1 MVNLKPMGMFP
12 LIWYLPPKVKNEPP
26 IVNVPEARLSAT
38 QVPEVNV
45 APVDG
50 RLAEIAPAES
60 MRRRNAL
67 DPFMLKENPITANES
82 SGSGTSL
89 NASALADAKTVET
102 PAVAKFAS
110 STPVV
115 LSYRATV
122 VLLGGGPIIP
132 PPERLSANRR
142 YMWAPMIFA
151 SFIRALRAKTPL
163 LPKLPTRDPF
173 ASNFLIVDVLVIMSL
188 THTYR
193 APVES
198 DRMDRPC
205 TDSDPLVP
213 KLVST
218 VPVVVTLNTEYVE
231 TIPFWPNVYV
241 STLTYTEPEGPA
253 AMPAIICI
261 EPEGGAGKDTVPP
274 LPHVV
279 SRAPVDVSR
288 TKTGVCMLFANV
300 DPLRMNDPL
309 EPRVIELKL
318 PETST

>member
-1 MVNLKPMGMFP
+1 VNPPKLTVISSPVEIVASATMRVGAAGSAWTVARAGGGTVNARDGVDELGVDELGVDELGVDELGVDELGVDELGVDELGVDELGVDELGVDELGVDGGGVTGAEPPEMVNLKPMGTFP

-26 IVNVPEARLSAT
+26 IVNVPEDRLSAT

-115 LSYRATV
+115 LLYRATV

-173 ASNFLIVDVLVIMSL
+173 ASNFLIVDVLVI
-188 THTYR
+188 
-193 APVES
+193 
-198 DRMDRPC
+198 
-205 TDSDPLVP
+205 
-213 KLVST
+213 
-218 VPVVVTLNTEYVE
+218 
-231 TIPFWPNVYV
+231 
-241 STLTYTEPEGPA
+241 
-253 AMPAIICI
+253 
-261 EPEGGAGKDTVPP
+261 
-274 LPHVV
+274 
-279 SRAPVDVSR
+279 
-288 TKTGVCMLFANV
+288 
-300 DPLRMNDPL
+300 
-309 EPRVIELKL
+309 
-318 PETST
+318 

>member
-1 MVNLKPMGMFP
+1 VVVVGAAVAGAAVAGAAVAGAAVVGAAVVGGGVTGAEPPEMVNLKPMGTFP
-12 LIWYLPPKVKNEPP
+12 LIWYLPPKLKNEPP
-26 IVNVPEARLSAT
+26 IVNVPAYRLSAT

-67 DPFMLKENPITANES
+67 DPFILKMNPITANEP

-89 NASALADAKTVET
+89 IATALDDAKTVET

-115 LSYRATV
+115 LSCRATV
-122 VLLGGGPIIP
+122 VFLDGGPIIP

-151 SFIRALRAKTPL
+151 SFIRALRAKIPL
-163 LPKLPTRDPF
+163 FPKLPTRDPF
-173 ASNFLIVDVLVIMSL
+173 ASNFLIVDVLVIRSL

-198 DRMDRPC
+198 DRMYRPC

-213 KLVST
+213 KLVSK

-231 TIPFWPNVYV
+231 TIPFWPNADV
-241 STLTYTEPEGPA
+241 STLTYMEPEGPA
-253 AMPAIICI
+253 AMP
-261 EPEGGAGKDTVPP
+261 
-274 LPHVV
+274 
-279 SRAPVDVSR
+279 
-288 TKTGVCMLFANV
+288 
-300 DPLRMNDPL
+300 
-309 EPRVIELKL
+309 VIH
-318 PETST
+318 

>member
-1 MVNLKPMGMFP
+1 MVNLKPMGTFP

-26 IVNVPEARLSAT
+26 IVNVPANRLSAT

-67 DPFMLKENPITANES
+67 DPFMLKENPITANEPS
-82 SGSGTSL
+82 ASGTSL
-89 NASALADAKTVET
+89 ITSALDDAKTVET

-122 VLLGGGPIIP
+122 VFLDGGPIIP
-132 PPERLSANRR
+132 PPERLSDSRR

-173 ASNFLIVDVLVIMSL
+173 ASNFLIVDVLVIKSL

-193 APVES
+193 APVKS
-198 DRMDRPC
+198 DPMDRPC

-218 VPVVVTLNTEYVE
+218 VPVIVTLNTEFVE
-231 TIPFWPNVYV
+231 TIPFWPNVDV
-241 STLTYTEPEGPA
+241 STLTYMEPEGPA
-253 AMPAIICI
+253 AMSAIICI
-261 EPEGGAGKDTVPP
+261 SPEGGSGKDTVPP

-279 SRAPVDVSR
+279 SRAPVDVNR
-288 TKTGVCMLFANV
+288 TKTGVCLEFANV

-309 EPRVIELKL
+309 EPRVIE
-318 PETST
+318 

>member
-1 MVNLKPMGMFP
+1 VGAAVVGAAVVGAAVVGVVVTGAEPPEMVNLKPMGTFP

-115 LSYRATV
+115 LLYRATV

-173 ASNFLIVDVLVIMSL
+173 ASNFLIVDVLVI
-188 THTYR
+188 
-193 APVES
+193 
-198 DRMDRPC
+198 
-205 TDSDPLVP
+205 
-213 KLVST
+213 
-218 VPVVVTLNTEYVE
+218 
-231 TIPFWPNVYV
+231 
-241 STLTYTEPEGPA
+241 
-253 AMPAIICI
+253 
-261 EPEGGAGKDTVPP
+261 
-274 LPHVV
+274 
-279 SRAPVDVSR
+279 
-288 TKTGVCMLFANV
+288 
-300 DPLRMNDPL
+300 
-309 EPRVIELKL
+309 
-318 PETST
+318 

>member
-115 LSYRATV
+115 LSCRATV

-132 PPERLSANRR
+132 PPERLSDNRR

-173 ASNFLIVDVLVIMSL
+173 ASNFLIVDVLVI
-188 THTYR
+188 
-193 APVES
+193 
-198 DRMDRPC
+198 
-205 TDSDPLVP
+205 
-213 KLVST
+213 
-218 VPVVVTLNTEYVE
+218 
-231 TIPFWPNVYV
+231 
-241 STLTYTEPEGPA
+241 
-253 AMPAIICI
+253 
-261 EPEGGAGKDTVPP
+261 
-274 LPHVV
+274 
-279 SRAPVDVSR
+279 
-288 TKTGVCMLFANV
+288 
-300 DPLRMNDPL
+300 
-309 EPRVIELKL
+309 
-318 PETST
+318 

>member
-1 MVNLKPMGMFP
+1 VNPPKLTVISSPLEIVASATMGVGATGSAWTMARAGGGTVVVVVGVAVVGVAVVGVAVVGVAVVGAAVAGAAVVGAAVVGAAVVGVVVTGAEPPEMVNLKPMGMFP

-115 LSYRATV
+115 LLYRATV

-173 ASNFLIVDVLVIMSL
+173 ASNFLIVDVLVI
-188 THTYR
+188 
-193 APVES
+193 
-198 DRMDRPC
+198 
-205 TDSDPLVP
+205 
-213 KLVST
+213 
-218 VPVVVTLNTEYVE
+218 
-231 TIPFWPNVYV
+231 
-241 STLTYTEPEGPA
+241 
-253 AMPAIICI
+253 
-261 EPEGGAGKDTVPP
+261 
-274 LPHVV
+274 
-279 SRAPVDVSR
+279 
-288 TKTGVCMLFANV
+288 
-300 DPLRMNDPL
+300 
-309 EPRVIELKL
+309 
-318 PETST
+318 